1 MSIRS
6 TGRTGAVALDAGL
19 TPPFEKR
26 NLQQG
31 RKAGDI
37 KREPERR
44 NFGTGEEG
52 TETSTVTVIG
62 QSVLERQAAVLSK

>member
-6 TGRTGAVALDAGL
+6 TGQTGAVALDAGL
-19 TPPFEKR
+19 TPPFERR
-26 NLQQG
+26 NLLQG

-44 NFGTGEEG
+44 NFGTGEREDRDLHCHG
-52 TETSTVTVIG
+52 DWTERS
-62 QSVLERQAAVLSK
+62 

>member
-1 MSIRS
+1 MSIGS

-19 TPPFEKR
+19 TPPFKQR

-44 NFGTGEEG
+44 NFGMGKEG
-52 TETSTVTVIG
+52 TVTVIG
-62 QSVLERQAAVLSK
+62 QSVLERQAAMLSK